1 MKKLAIL
8 LLGLLALAACR
19 QEPAEPAYV
28 VQVSL
33 GAWNAPQ
40 YTADEIIKKAI
51 RKLKKPSA
59 SKLLKT
65 YLG

>member
-8 LLGLLALAACR
+8 MLGLLALTACR
-19 QEPAEPAYV
+19 QEPADPAYV

-40 YTADEIIKKAI
+40 YTAEQIISRLDEV
-51 RKLKKPSA
+51 SA
-59 SKLLKT
+59 RIPVQ
-65 YLG
+65 